1 MPVAYSQNGKAQ
13 MERFLSAEFRAEL
26 ELEKQLREEMLAMD
40 PDTTAEELAQEVAD
54 MRAEFDAET
63 EAQWA
68 DVAAG
73 AELDA
78 WVAAGRP

>member
-26 ELEKQLREEMLAMD
+26 ELEKELRAEMLAMD
-40 PDTTAEELAQEVAD
+40 PDTTEEELAAEVEQ
-54 MRAEFDAET
+54 MRAEVEAET

-73 AELDA
+73 EELDA
-78 WVAAGRP
+78 WIAAGRP